1 MRGNLHY
8 RHSRRDRP
16 PVDTATVVEELKTLL
31 GLQGQQTGT
40 LLVKAMQILVVV
52 LFTAWLAQ
60 WVSASAKRGAKMGR
74 IRAEVAALASRAAAL
89 GICALGATI
98 VLAILGASWTAIAA
112 LLGAAT
118 FGISLALQDVGR
130 SFVNGVYILVER
142 PFRIGDRIRVGET
155 EGRVE
160 DVGVRLTILH
170 SDSGERIIV
179 PNTVIFSSTL
189 ENMSVGNVDRQV
201 FRMTGVDGATADIAQ
216 AGVETLRGAPHLSHK
231 PPIITI
237 AEASPGGSTV
247 VVTVEHDLGHRVDSV
262 VIDRLRARFPDATVS
277 STVAGAS

>member
-1 MRGNLHY
+1 
-8 RHSRRDRP
+8 
-16 PVDTATVVEELKTLL
+16 VDTATVVEELKTLL

-40 LLVKAMQILVVV
+40 LLVKAIQILVVILV
-52 LFTAWLAQ
+52 TAWLAH
-60 WVSASAKRGAKMGR
+60 WVSASARRAAKTGR
-74 IRAEVAALASRAAAL
+74 IRAEIAALASRAAAL
-89 GICALGATI
+89 GICALGVTLI
-98 VLAILGASWTAIAA
+98 LAILGASWTAIAA

-160 DVGVRLTILH
+160 DVGIRLTILR

-189 ENMSVGNVDRQV
+189 ENLSVGNVDRQV
-201 FRMTGVDGATADIAQ
+201 FRMTGVNGAPPDIEQ
-216 AGVETLRGAPHLSHK
+216 AVIDTLRGASHLSHK
-231 PPIITI
+231 QPVIAI
-237 AEASPGGSTV
+237 AEASPEGTTV
-247 VVTVEHDLGHRVDSV
+247 EVSVEHDLGQRVDAV
-262 VIDRLRARFPDATVS
+262 VIDRLRARFPEATVS